1 MHALSIIRDFL
12 GTYCNEMHSKRQSAL
27 AKAVEASIVG
37 GLGVVKMAKV
47 LSSQASLR
55 HRIKCCDRLLSNPAL
70 AKDALSIYRALAH
83 RIIGERRTVGVIVD
97 WSPLRDDGSAQ
108 LIRAAVIV
116 KGRAITIYEEVYR
129 IRVLGAMRPHR
140 KFMKNLRQVLPIGCQ
155 PVIITDSGFR
165 GTWFKLLDKLGYD
178 WLGRIR
184 NCDLVRP
191 ENHGADW
198 AGCKTLYLKARGQV
212 RDLGR
217 YEYAKSN
224 PVMCRMVLSKRPR
237 RGRTKKTKMG
247 KKARSRASQKNA
259 ACNREPWL
267 LAASK
272 KLDGLS
278 AETLVQLYAG
288 RMQIEQTFRD
298 LKCPQWGMGL
308 RTSQTRTKNLTRLSN
323 LVLIATLAAYAL
335 WLIGL
340 AAKGANVVLEYGSRQ
355 KAATT
360 SSILTLARYLID
372 PHHWHC
378 KKRPQLSRSQLKE
391 ALVVLR
397 SMVFTYEK

>member
-47 LSSQASLR
+47 LLSQASLR
-55 HRIKCCDRLLSNPAL
+55 HRIKCCDRLLSNPRL
-70 AKDALSIYRALAH
+70 TKDSLSIYTALAH

-97 WSPLRDDGSAQ
+97 WSPLRKDSSAQ

-116 KGRAITIYEEVYR
+116 KGRAFTIYEEVYR
-129 IRVLGAMRPHR
+129 LRVLGAMTPHR
-140 KFMKNLRQVLPIGCQ
+140 RFMKNLRQVLPNGCQ

-165 GTWFKLLDKLGYD
+165 GTWFKLLDKLGFV

-184 NCDLVRP
+184 NRDMVRP
-191 ENHGADW
+191 AHHKTDW

-212 RDLGR
+212 RDLGH

-224 PVMCRMVLSKRPR
+224 PVACRMVLSKRPR
-237 RGRTKKTKMG
+237 KGRTKKTKMG
-247 KKARSRASQKNA
+247 QKARSRASQKNA

-272 KLDGLS
+272 KLDSVS
-278 AETLVQLYAG
+278 AETLVQLYSG
-288 RMQIEQTFRD
+288 RMQTEQTFRD

-308 RTSQTRTKNLTRLSN
+308 RTSQTKKLHRLANLL
-323 LVLIATLAAYAL
+323 LIAALAAYAL

-340 AAKGANVVLEYGSRQ
+340 AAKGANVVVQYGSRQ

-360 SSILTLARYLID
+360 SSILTLARYWID
-372 PHHWHC
+372 PSNWPDRS
-378 KKRPQLSRSQLKE
+378 KRPQLGKSQLKE

>member
-55 HRIKCCDRLLSNPAL
+55 HRIKCCDRLLSNPRL
-70 AKDALSIYRALAH
+70 TKDSLSIYLALAH

-97 WSPLRDDGSAQ
+97 WSPLRTDSSAQ

-116 KGRAITIYEEVYR
+116 KGRAFTIYEEVYR
-129 IRVLGAMRPHR
+129 LRVLGAMTPHR
-140 KFMKNLRQVLPIGCQ
+140 KFMKNLRQVLPNGCQ

-165 GTWFKLLDKLGYD
+165 GTWFKLLDKLGFV

-184 NCDLVRP
+184 NRDMVRP
-191 ENHGADW
+191 ANHETDW
-198 AGCKTLYLKARGQV
+198 AGCKTLYLKARGQA
-212 RDLGR
+212 RDLGH

-224 PVMCRMVLSKRPR
+224 RVACRMVLSKRAR
-237 RGRTKKTKMG
+237 KGRTKKTKMG
-247 KKARSRASQKNA
+247 QKARSRASQKNA

-278 AETLVQLYAG
+278 AETLVQLYSG
-288 RMQIEQTFRD
+288 RMQTEQTFRD

-308 RTSQTRTKNLTRLSN
+308 RTSQTKKLQRLANLL
-323 LVLIATLAAYAL
+323 LIAALAAYAL

-340 AAKGANVVLEYGSRQ
+340 AAKGANVVVQYGSRQ

-360 SSILTLARYLID
+360 SSILTLARYWID
-372 PHHWHC
+372 PSNWPDRT
-378 KKRPQLSRSQLKE
+378 KRPQLGRSQLKE